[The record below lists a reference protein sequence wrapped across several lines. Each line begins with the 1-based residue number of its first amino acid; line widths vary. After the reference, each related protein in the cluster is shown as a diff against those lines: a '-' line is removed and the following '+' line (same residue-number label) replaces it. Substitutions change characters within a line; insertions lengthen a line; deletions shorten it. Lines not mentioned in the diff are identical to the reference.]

1 MPSSPT
7 RAKPWASPRRKAELM
22 PALTLKSLLGR
33 RSPAYGVVQ
42 ALVESMG
49 NTVHITDASGA
60 VLLGDPNGADSAS
73 RIAIT
78 HDDAIAGHVVGPAAQ
93 TAPIAALLNHLWS
106 KEIESRSL
114 GSEVLHL
121 YREVHLIEQLS
132 EQLAQVLDLPAVAS
146 CALDQAQRLIKA
158 TFGIIYL
165 QNGGAA
171 LDAIASFGD
180 HAEGSAL
187 PLVTSVLQKGSA
199 EIVND
204 CASDPRI
211 GDPPH
216 ACNAILCAPLRSG
229 EHIRGAIVLGS
240 ETPGAS
246 YSSPDL
252 KLLNTIALQ
261 TAAAVDNALL
271 VTEMVEAARHR
282 AAYAAELQAASTVQ
296 QLLLQGASRGI
307 SGFDVEPVYVPA
319 SEVGGDFYLVYPAPD
334 GSLIAIVGDVSGKGL
349 TAAMRVALI
358 LGAVRRETSIEPAE
372 ILSALNN
379 ALVAQGQLGF
389 TTALCV
395 RIDPDGEFSLANAGH
410 IPPYIDGRE
419 FETSPALPLGL
430 VADQVYSTKFSRLD
444 PGQQMV
450 LMSDGVPE
458 ARSATG
464 ELYGFARLPSLTCQ
478 AASQIA
484 EAARHYGQ
492 EDDITVLTIRLA
504 APAQSAHPANA
515 QIEATA

>member
-1 MPSSPT
+1 
-7 RAKPWASPRRKAELM
+7 M

-33 RSPAYGVVQ
+33 RAPAYAVVQ
-42 ALVESMG
+42 ALLESTG
-49 NTVHITDASGA
+49 SDVHVTDPSGL
-60 VLLGDPNGADSAS
+60 VLLGIAREDVES
-73 RIAIT
+73 RIRIV
-78 HDDAIAGHVVGPAAQ
+78 HEDATAGYVAGLAVHAV
-93 TAPIAALLNHLWS
+93 PIAALVQHLLS

-158 TFGIIYL
+158 TFGVIYL
-165 QNGGAA
+165 HNSNGA
-171 LDAIASFGD
+171 LEPIATFGN
-180 HAEGSAL
+180 HACANPL
-187 PLVTSVLQKGSA
+187 PLVASVLAKGSA

-204 CASDPRI
+204 CGSDLRI
-211 GDPPH
+211 IDPGH
-216 ACNAILCAPLRSG
+216 TCSAVLCAPLRSG
-229 EHIRGAIVLGS
+229 ENIRGAIVLGS
-240 ETPGAS
+240 ESPGAC

-271 VTEMVEAARHR
+271 VAEMVEAARHR

-296 QLLLQGASRGI
+296 QLLLQGASRSI
-307 SGFDVEPVYVPA
+307 PGFQVEPVYVPA
-319 SEVGGDFYLVYPAPD
+319 SEVGGDFYLVYPTPD

-358 LGAVRRETSIEPAE
+358 LGALRRETSAEPAD
-372 ILSALNN
+372 ILGALNN

-395 RIDPDGEFSLANAGH
+395 RIEPNGEFSLANAGH
-410 IPPYIDGRE
+410 IPPYIDGQE
-419 FETSPALPLGL
+419 FETAPALPLGL
-430 VADQVYSTKFSRLD
+430 VADQNYETKLARLD
-444 PGQQMV
+444 PGEQMV

-464 ELYGFARLPSLTCQ
+464 ELYGFARLPELAREP
-478 AASQIA
+478 AAQIA
-484 EAARHYGQ
+484 EIARRYGQ
-492 EDDITVLTIRLA
+492 EDDITVLTIRLDEVA
-504 APAQSAHPANA
+504 EPVQ
-515 QIEATA
+515 TADDQCETTA

>member
-1 MPSSPT
+1 
-7 RAKPWASPRRKAELM
+7 M
-22 PALTLKSLLGR
+22 PALSLKSLLGR
-33 RSPAYGVVQ
+33 RSPGYAVVQ

-49 NTVHITDASGA
+49 NTVYVTDASGA
-60 VLLGDPNGADSAS
+60 ILVGVANGDDSAA

-78 HDDAIAGHVVGPAAQ
+78 HEDAIAGYVIGPAPQA
-93 TAPIAALLNHLWS
+93 TSIAALVNHLWS

-114 GSEVLHL
+114 GAEVLHL

-158 TFGIIYL
+158 TFGVIYL
-165 QNGGAA
+165 HNQNGA
-171 LDAIASFGD
+171 LEAIASFGK
-180 HAEGSAL
+180 HADGSAHANL
-187 PLVTSVLQKGSA
+187 VPFVTSVLEKGAA

-204 CASDPRI
+204 CTSDRRI
-211 GDPPH
+211 DDPTH

-229 EHIRGAIVLGS
+229 ENIRGAIVLGNENQS
-240 ETPGAS
+240 AS

-271 VTEMVEAARHR
+271 VVEMVEAARHR

-296 QLLLQGASRGI
+296 QLLLQGASRSI
-307 SGFDVEPVYVPA
+307 SGFNVEPVYVPA
-319 SEVGGDFYLVYPAPD
+319 SEVGGDFYLVHPAPD

-358 LGAVRRETSIEPAE
+358 LGALRRETSIEPAD
-372 ILSALNN
+372 ILASLNN

-395 RIDPDGEFSLANAGH
+395 RIDTSGEFSLANAGH
-410 IPPYIDGRE
+410 IPPYIDGSE
-419 FETSPALPLGL
+419 FETAPALPLGL
-430 VADQVYSTKFSRLD
+430 VADQIYHTKFSRLE

-464 ELYGFARLPSLTCQ
+464 ELYGFARLPALTRQ
-478 AASQIA
+478 PAAEIA
-484 EAARHYGQ
+484 EVARNYGQ

-504 APAQSAHPANA
+504 EPTEPAQPTDI
-515 QIEATA
+515 QCETTA

>member
-1 MPSSPT
+1 M
-7 RAKPWASPRRKAELM
+7 
-22 PALTLKSLLGR
+22 LKSLLGR
-33 RSPAYGVVQ
+33 RAPAYAVVQ
-42 ALVESMG
+42 ALMESMG
-49 NTVHITDASGA
+49 SAVHITDASGA
-60 VLLGDPNGADSAS
+60 ALLGVANEEAQP
-73 RIAIT
+73 RIPIT
-78 HDDAIAGHVVGPAAQ
+78 HEDTILGYVAGPAGQA
-93 TAPIAALLNHLWS
+93 APIAALIHHLWS

-132 EQLAQVLDLPAVAS
+132 EQLAQVLDLPAVAR
-146 CALDQAQRLIKA
+146 CALDQVQRLIKA
-158 TFGIIYL
+158 TFGVIYL
-165 QNGGAA
+165 HNSSGVLEELATFGNQ
-171 LDAIASFGD
+171 DAG
-180 HAEGSAL
+180 HANVL
-187 PLVTSVLQKGSA
+187 PLVSSVLHKGAA

-211 GDPPH
+211 EDPAH
-216 ACNAILCAPLRSG
+216 TCYAILCAPLRSG
-229 EHIRGAIVLGS
+229 ENTRGAVVLGN
-240 ETPGAS
+240 ENAGAS

-271 VTEMVEAARHR
+271 VAEMVEAARHR

-296 QLLLQGASRGI
+296 QLLLQGASRSI
-307 SGFDVEPVYVPA
+307 PGFDVEPVYVPA
-319 SEVGGDFYLVYPAPD
+319 SEVGGDFYLVYPTPD

-358 LGAVRRETSIEPAE
+358 LGALRRETSTEPAD
-372 ILSALNN
+372 ILGALNN

-395 RIDPDGEFSLANAGH
+395 RIDPNGEFSLANAGH
-410 IPPYIDGRE
+410 IPPYIDGHE
-419 FETSPALPLGL
+419 FETAPALPLGL
-430 VADQVYSTKFSRLD
+430 VADQSYHTKFSRLD
-444 PGQQMV
+444 AGQQMV

-464 ELYGFARLPSLTCQ
+464 ELYGFARLPELTRAP
-478 AASQIA
+478 AAQIA
-484 EAARHYGQ
+484 EIARHYGQ

-504 APAQSAHPANA
+504 EAAEPAQPTHA
-515 QIEATA
+515 QCETTA

>member
-1 MPSSPT
+1 
-7 RAKPWASPRRKAELM
+7 M
-22 PALTLKSLLGR
+22 PALTLKTLLGR
-33 RSPAYGVVQ
+33 RAPAHAAVQ

-49 NTVHITDASGA
+49 NTVHITDPTGTILIGNSTSNVGSAPISGA
-60 VLLGDPNGADSAS
+60 GAPGLPLLETWESANPDDRIPLLHEDS
-73 RIAIT
+73 I
-78 HDDAIAGHVVGPAAQ
+78 VGQVIGPPDQA
-93 TAPIAALLNHLWS
+93 TSIAALVNHLWS

-132 EQLAQVLDLPAVAS
+132 EQLAQVLDLPAVAA

-158 TFGIIYL
+158 TFGVIYL
-165 QNGGAA
+165 NNSRGA
-171 LDAIASFGD
+171 LEPIATFGN
-180 HAEGSAL
+180 HVCANPL
-187 PLVTSVLQKGSA
+187 PLVASVLAKGSA

-204 CASDPRI
+204 CASDVRI
-211 GDPPH
+211 IDAGH
-216 ACNAILCAPLRSG
+216 TCSAVLCAPLRSG
-229 EHIRGAIVLGS
+229 ENLRGAIVLGN
-240 ETPGAS
+240 ETTGAS

-271 VTEMVEAARHR
+271 VAEMVEAERHR
-282 AAYAAELQAASTVQ
+282 AALAAEFQAASTVQ
-296 QLLLQGASRGI
+296 QLLLQGASRSI
-307 SGFDVEPVYVPA
+307 PGFDVEPVYVPA

-358 LGAVRRETSIEPAE
+358 LGALRRETSTEPAD
-372 ILSALNN
+372 ILAALNN

-395 RIDPDGEFSLANAGH
+395 RIDPSGEFSLANAGH

-419 FETSPALPLGL
+419 FETAPALPLGL
-430 VADQVYSTKFSRLD
+430 VADQSYHTKYSRLD
-444 PGQQMV
+444 SGQQMV

-464 ELYGFARLPSLTCQ
+464 ELYGFARLPELTRAP
-478 AASQIA
+478 AAQIA
-484 EAARHYGQ
+484 ETAQHYGQ
-492 EDDITVLTIRLA
+492 EDDITVLTISRVA
-504 APAQSAHPANA
+504 VP
-515 QIEATA
+515 EVVTM